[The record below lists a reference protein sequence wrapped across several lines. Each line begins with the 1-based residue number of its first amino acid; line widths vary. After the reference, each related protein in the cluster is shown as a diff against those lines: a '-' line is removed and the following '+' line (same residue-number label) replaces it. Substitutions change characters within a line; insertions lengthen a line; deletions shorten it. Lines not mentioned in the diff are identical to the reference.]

1 MWQGE
6 KGHNKLRMKLISY
19 NVKGLGCR
27 VKKETRW
34 KIDVGDKLKFWEDV
48 WVDGESLTNL
58 FPRLFLISDQKKEVV
73 GKMGNWWE
81 DG

>member
-1 MWQGE
+1 MV
-6 KGHNKLRMKLISY
+6 LID
-19 NVKGLGCR
+19 KIG